1 MSVEEIAR
9 ELGGPTGRSEII
21 PYDRKAYTRALAG
34 DMRLQY
40 AHLAG
45 ADLRGVTL
53 AGSNLQGANL
63 SYANLS
69 GANLDGVLLDS
80 ANLEGANLTGAS
92 LKNASLEDVQL
103 FEANLTE
110 ADLEGAI
117 LAEGRLGNTNFSRAN
132 LRKANLYRVGATEA
146 TFEGADLED
155 ALLSR
160 AFLTNAD
167 FRGARLR
174 NATMTNL
181 RSGEGRFDQGVSVRF
196 DNADLMGADLENSRF
211 KDAKFTNADLSG
223 ANLEDTLF
231 TECSLI
237 DADLTKARLRGARF
251 NECAMRGAVGTP
263 AERVRDRS
271 ASLAGLDFAGLDL
284 HGVNF
289 SGRDLHD
296 ARFTGALLS
305 ESVFA
310 GCDLTRCDFS
320 KASLSWADFSR
331 AVLGEAVF
339 KLARA
344 RRADFTKAQMS
355 AVNLDRAD
363 VSEAN
368 FSEAN
373 LAYAQMLMV
382 VAPDANFEY
391 TILTDMKGTQGN
403 FNHARFAS
411 AHIEKVDFSG
421 ARLFKA
427 DFSGAELREVKFNEA
442 DLTGARLEDTVVRED
457 VSVAGAK
464 MDAATRALFF
474 VPRSAYGKMAG
485 PILKM
490 DKPDAPTKA
499 AEFKKKYPREFERL
513 KAETGGRDLL
523 PAVKE
528 AIRAKYRSARPWII
542 TRGHY
547 TGQTQR
553 YCGSPNDVLKFNIAL
568 DDASFT
574 PAQQDSLRKLAE
586 TSRRSGHPH
595 ELGDLFTIGWVRY
608 CPDNAERTWLVEEV
622 QSDVSVVRQQLKDEK
637 EFPRE
642 FREVVDI
649 LAPIAERFYY
659 DALGVVFELAAEKGY
674 EVEML
679 DYPAKQKMG
688 SPRSVYTDLPREMGM
703 QKKPKSALEEGAVSG
718 VGAVWAYRP
727 NPKRRRG
734 GRK

>member
-1 MSVEEIAR
+1 MV
-9 ELGGPTGRSEII
+9 LTGANLR
-21 PYDRKAYTRALAG
+21 
-34 DMRLQY
+34 
-40 AHLAG
+40 G
-45 ADLRGVTL
+45 ADLRDVNL
-53 AGSNLQGANL
+53 AGV
-63 SYANLS
+63 
-69 GANLDGVLLDS
+69 NLDDAVLD
-80 ANLEGANLTGAS
+80 GAVLYGADLTGAS
-92 LKNASLEDVQL
+92 LKRASLEDVQMSD
-103 FEANLTE
+103 ANLTE

-117 LAEGRLGNTNFSRAN
+117 LDEGNLSYTNFSRAN
-132 LRKANLYRVGATEA
+132 LRRTSLKRVGATEA
-146 TFEGADLED
+146 TFEGADLEEAD
-155 ALLSR
+155 LSR
-160 AFLTNAD
+160 AHLMNAD

-174 NATMTNL
+174 IATMTNL
-181 RSGEGRFDQGVSVRF
+181 RGGDSRFDQGVSARF
-196 DNADLMGADLENSRF
+196 NNADLMGADLEGSRF
-211 KDAKFTNADLSG
+211 NNANFTNADLSKADLQG
-223 ANLEDTLF
+223 VPF
-231 TECSLI
+231 TACRLN
-237 DADLTKARLRGARF
+237 DADLTKAHLRGTRF
-251 NECAMRGAVGTP
+251 NGCDMRGAVGTP
-263 AERVRDRS
+263 AERLRDPN
-271 ASLAGLDFAGLDL
+271 ASLAGLDFGGFDL
-284 HGVNF
+284 SGMNL
-289 SGRDLHD
+289 SGRDMPEANFAEADLV
-296 ARFTGALLS
+296 GAS
-305 ESVFA
+305 FV
-310 GCDLTRCDFS
+310 GCDLNRCDFE
-320 KASLSWADFSR
+320 D
-331 AVLGEAVF
+331 AVLGSADFTSAVLREAVL
-339 KLARA
+339 KGAYARKA
-344 RRADFTKAQMS
+344 NFTKAQMD

-363 VSEAN
+363 VSGAN
-368 FSEAN
+368 FSDAY

-382 VAPDANFEY
+382 VATDANFEY
-391 TILTDMKGTQGN
+391 TILTGMKGIQGT
-403 FNHARFAS
+403 FTRARFES
-411 AHIEKVDFSG
+411 AHMEKVDFSG
-421 ARLFKA
+421 ARLVGA
-427 DFSGAELREVKFNEA
+427 DFSGAELREVKFNDA
-442 DLTGARLEDTVVRED
+442 DLTGASLDKAAVLD
-457 VSVAGAK
+457 NVSVVNAK
-464 MDAATRALFF
+464 MDPATRALFF
-474 VPRSAYGKMAG
+474 VDRSAYGKMSG

-542 TRGHY
+542 TRGQY
-547 TGQTQR
+547 AGDAQR

-637 EFPRE
+637 EFPQQ

-703 QKKPKSALEEGAVSG
+703 QKKPKSALEEGAVEG
-718 VGAVWAYRP
+718 VGSVWAYRP
-727 NPKRRRG
+727 NPKSRRG